1 MAGTVAQMTR
11 KELVHL
17 IEISVEQK
25 LLEMLVDPDEN
36 LKIRGDVKDRLLR
49 QRRAVASGERGQSL
63 DQVAQRLGLE

>member
-25 LLEMLVDPDEN
+25 LLEMLVDPDEG
-36 LKIRGDVKDRLLR
+36 LKIRGDVRDRLLR

-63 DQVAQRLGLE
+63 DQVVQRLGLE